1 MSDFDDI
8 RPYNDAEVPAVLERL
23 IADHEFLDLL
33 LARKAPRLCKFL
45 PWIFKPLA
53 RPFIQRSLHRLTS
66 DVHTVADFQSH
77 MTVALKDILD
87 RTTEGYGFGGLD
99 NIEPSKAY
107 LFMSNHRDIA
117 LDPAMVNLALIMS
130 DLKTVRI
137 AIGDNLL
144 RKPYASD
151 LMRVNRSFIVKRS
164 VTSRRDKLEA
174 LKTLSRYI
182 RYSITSE
189 QTSCWIA
196 QAEGRAKSGRDRTE
210 TALLKMLALSKTK
223 EQSFAQAI
231 EEINLLPVSISYE
244 YDPCA
249 ADKARAHYAA
259 QQGID
264 YIKEEFEDLD
274 TIVKGLVGQKGRI
287 QVNFGDRVV
296 GAFDNADDLAV
307 EIDRQI
313 IGHYQLF
320 PSNIIA
326 WEMQGNRDSETV
338 ASLRAQWP
346 DENWLEAQI
355 QFDSHIGTI
364 PGIHRQIAI
373 DSYAAPVDNQL
384 ALLTN
389 SQFVNSQPATQGS

>member
-1 MSDFDDI
+1 MSEFDDI
-8 RPYNDAEVPAVLERL
+8 RPYNDSEVPAVLERL
-23 IADHEFLDLL
+23 IADNEFLDLL

-53 RPFIQRSLHRLTS
+53 RPFIQRSLHRLTA

-77 MTVALKDILD
+77 MTVALKDALD
-87 RTTEGYGFGGLD
+87 RTTDGYGFGGLD
-99 NIEPSKAY
+99 NIDPGKAY

-117 LDPAMVNLALIMS
+117 LDPAMVNLGLITT

-182 RYSITSE
+182 RHSITGE

-196 QAEGRAKSGRDRTE
+196 QAEGRSKSGRDRTE

-223 EQSFAQAI
+223 QQSFAAAI

-249 ADKARAHYAA
+249 ADKARALYAA

-287 QVNFGDRVV
+287 QVNFGDRIV
-296 GAFDNADDLAV
+296 GGFDNADDLAA

-326 WEMQGNRDSETV
+326 WEMQGDRDSETV
-338 ASLRAQWP
+338 AGLRAQWP

-355 QFDSHIGTI
+355 QFDSHIATI

-373 DSYAAPVDNQL
+373 DSYAAPVENQL
-384 ALLTN
+384 ALLTH
-389 SQFVNSQPATQGS
+389 SIQSKP

>member
-1 MSDFDDI
+1 
-8 RPYNDAEVPAVLERL
+8 
-23 IADHEFLDLL
+23 
-33 LARKAPRLCKFL
+33 
-45 PWIFKPLA
+45 
-53 RPFIQRSLHRLTS
+53 
-66 DVHTVADFQSH
+66 
-77 MTVALKDILD
+77 
-87 RTTEGYGFGGLD
+87 
-99 NIEPSKAY
+99 
-107 LFMSNHRDIA
+107 
-117 LDPAMVNLALIMS
+117 
-130 DLKTVRI
+130 VRI

-249 ADKARAHYAA
+249 ADKARALYAA

-287 QVNFGDRVV
+287 QVNFGDRIV

-338 ASLRAQWP
+338 SSLRAQWP

-384 ALLTN
+384 ALLAN
-389 SQFVNSQPATQGS
+389 SQLVNSQPATQGS